1 MSLFSRRTMLAAG
14 GFAALTPF
22 ALRAGAAA
30 TVTPKAPPNG
40 GSLVTL
46 RTPTRMFDSRTDTT
60 LLGGDKI
67 AADDAIIVT
76 VGIPDEERF
85 LVSVFLNVTV
95 TETEGAGFLRV
106 FATDPSGTLPEPETS
121 NVNWFADG
129 QTFGNF
135 VLSGVGPE
143 FGVEIYCGG
152 AGRAH
157 VIVDVQGY
165 VPFPLDEAV

>member
-1 MSLFSRRTMLAAG
+1 MSLFSRRAMLAAG
-14 GFAALTPF
+14 GSAALMPL
-22 ALRAGAAA
+22 AMRAAPAAA
-30 TVTPKAPPNG
+30 EASKPAPVE

-46 RTPTRMFDSRTDTT
+46 RTPIRAYDSRTDTV

-67 AADDAIIVT
+67 AAEDAIIVT
-76 VGIPDEERF
+76 VGIPDEKRF

-106 FATDPSGTLPEPETS
+106 FATDPSGTIAPPETS
-121 NVNWFADG
+121 NVNWYDDG
-129 QTFGNF
+129 QTVANF

-152 AGRAH
+152 AGRTH

-165 VPFPLDEAV
+165 VPYQLDLAT

>member
-1 MSLFSRRTMLAAG
+1 MSLFSRRAMLAAG
-14 GFAALTPF
+14 GSAALTPL
-22 ALRAGAAA
+22 AMRAGSAAA
-30 TVTPKAPPNG
+30 MAAQPAPVG

-46 RTPTRMFDSRTDTT
+46 RTPIRAYDSRTDTV

-67 AADDAIIVT
+67 EAEDAIIVT

-85 LVSVFLNVTV
+85 LVSAFLNVTV

-106 FATDPSGTLPEPETS
+106 FATDPSGTIAPPETS
-121 NVNWFADG
+121 NVNWYTDG
-129 QTFGNF
+129 QTVANF

-152 AGRAH
+152 AGRTH

-165 VPFPLDEAV
+165 VPFPLDIIK

>member
-14 GFAALTPF
+14 GSAALTPL
-22 ALRAGAAA
+22 AMRAGSAAA
-30 TVTPKAPPNG
+30 RASQPAPVG

-46 RTPTRMFDSRTDTT
+46 RTPIRAYDSRTDTV

-67 AADDAIIVT
+67 EAEDAIIVT

-106 FATDPSGTLPEPETS
+106 FATDPSGTITPPETS
-121 NVNWFADG
+121 NVNWYTDG
-129 QTFGNF
+129 QTVANF

-152 AGRAH
+152 TGRTH

-165 VPFPLDEAV
+165 VPFPLDIIK